1 VIRIAPEG
9 WPFIGI
15 GLAMTVALAVVAWAW
30 PGWST
35 VFPVV
40 AALLTI
46 WIVVFFRDPLRPGP
60 RGDRFLVCPADG
72 RVISIAEVDEPMYL
86 HRRVTR
92 VSIFMNVVNVHV
104 NRFPVSGE
112 VDIVHYNPG
121 AFFAASLDKASL
133 VNEQASVGI
142 RGPGGPVLVRQI
154 AGLIARR
161 IVTDVAPGDTAVQG
175 ERFGMIRFGSRV
187 DLFFDPAA
195 TVRVT
200 LGQHVRAGQT
210 VIAEYPK

>member
-1 VIRIAPEG
+1 MRIAPEG
-9 WPFIGI
+9 WPFIWI
-15 GLAMTVALAVVAWAW
+15 SLALTAALAVVWRAW
-30 PGWST
+30 PGWT
-35 VFPVV
+35 LALPCL

-46 WIVVFFRDPLRPGP
+46 WVVVFFRDPERAGP
-60 RGDRFLVCPADG
+60 RGDQLVISPADG
-72 RVISIAEVDEPMYL
+72 RVLSVAQVEEPMYL
-86 HRRVTR
+86 LERSTR

-121 AFFAASLDKASL
+121 EFLTASLDKASL

-142 RGPGGPVLVRQI
+142 RGPRGPLLVRQI

-161 IVTDVAPGDTAVQG
+161 IVTDVAPGDAAVQG

-187 DLFFDPAA
+187 DLFFAPAA
-195 TVRVT
+195 SVRVT
-200 LGQHVRAGQT
+200 VGQQVRAGQT
-210 VIAEYPK
+210 IIAEYPS